1 MLHKDIYIYNTDILG
16 QNQEG
21 DYIVGHIFIFAIIA
35 GLAGLLA
42 VDWSKRRFLCSL
54 YFSVTTLF

>member
-21 DYIVGHIFIFAIIA
+21 DYIIVETALIVKAIA
-35 GLAGLLA
+35 GLISAI
-42 VDWSKRRFLCSL
+42 
-54 YFSVTTLF
+54 FS